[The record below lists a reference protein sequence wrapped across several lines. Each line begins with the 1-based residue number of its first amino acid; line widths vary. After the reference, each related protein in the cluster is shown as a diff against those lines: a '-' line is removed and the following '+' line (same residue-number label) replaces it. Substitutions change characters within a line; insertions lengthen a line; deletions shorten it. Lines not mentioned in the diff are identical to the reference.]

1 MELPPHHKVEAQLLF
16 QTPTDCANMP
26 ALTAKPVASAS
37 FPLHTHSPPAMPTAT
52 ALPLRQGKHSN
63 AFVAPEVRLNKTAA
77 EEN

>member
-1 MELPPHHKVEAQLLF
+1 MELPPHHKAQLLF

-26 ALTAKPVASAS
+26 ALTAKPVGSAS
-37 FPLHTHSPPAMPTAT
+37 FTLHSPPAMPTAT